1 VSESKQLTPEQF
13 LAATSLPCEQVEVP
27 QLGGYLYVQ
36 GLSGTE
42 RDAFEATL
50 TRRRGGKRNL
60 ENVRARL
67 LVRCLVD
74 RPGGA
79 RLFGDS
85 LVEVQRV
92 GRIRVDV
99 LQRLFD
105 VAQRLSGLSDE
116 DLDELGP
123 PSETAPA
130 G

>member
-1 VSESKQLTPEQF
+1 MSESKQLTPEQF

-67 LVRCLVD
+67 
-74 RPGGA
+74 
-79 RLFGDS
+79 FGDS